1 VYSNYCSNKEFERS
15 SAQRYFH
22 ETFTFLTSEKHLLW
36 QLLMGNIISEGKIW
50 AIEITARTVP
60 LVGKVVDW
68 CGLYF
73 SA

>member
-36 QLLMGNIISEGKIW
+36 QLLMGNIISEGKI
-50 AIEITARTVP
+50 
-60 LVGKVVDW
+60 
-68 CGLYF
+68 
-73 SA
+73 